1 MRPGDV
7 LRFRVLPLVV
17 AFGLVVLFIVV
28 LVRLANS
35 GEDLAVDRE
44 RAVALAE
51 ALYAQKKADGMDFTA
66 GPCLAE
72 ELMAGWAAD
81 IVHSPRT
88 PADDLPENQ
97 CQSYRAG
104 RVFRLVELDPDGNVV
119 RAQ

>member
-1 MRPGDV
+1 MRPRDI
-7 LRFRVLPLVV
+7 LYFRVVPLFV
-17 AFGLVVLFIVV
+17 AFALVVLFIVV

-35 GEDLAVDRE
+35 GEDLARERE

-51 ALYAQKKADGMDFTA
+51 ALYAQRKAEGMDFTT

-81 IVHSPRT
+81 IVHAPRA
-88 PADDLPENQ
+88 PVDNLPENQ

-119 RAQ
+119 RVQ